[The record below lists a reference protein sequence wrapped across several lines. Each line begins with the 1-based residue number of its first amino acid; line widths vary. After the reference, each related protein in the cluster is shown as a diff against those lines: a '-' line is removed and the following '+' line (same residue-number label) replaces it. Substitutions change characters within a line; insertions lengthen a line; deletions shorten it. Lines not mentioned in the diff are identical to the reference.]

1 MNPQVGGLLLSSS
14 QDRFLERFLA
24 KALDESSG
32 GLSLSCSQED
42 WIQERF
48 LPSSQED

>member
-14 QDRFLERFLA
+14 QDRFLERFKA

-32 GLSLSCSQED
+32 ELFLTSSQDRVLKRFLSCS
-42 WIQERF
+42 
-48 LPSSQED
+48 